1 VNLSPSPS
9 PFGQPPAPGVSVP
22 ELMVGAVLAI
32 LGLWSLAK
40 WLRTEFVAESL
51 GDQLLYALHVT
62 SRVGLWLGLAAFFF
76 GLALLDHPLR
86 YTWYFLV
93 LLGLAGLQLVTAVAL
108 GQGSGG
114 AGRRGGAGGGVNE
127 GRPGNSWNME
137 SAGHP
142 PGPLEPDKHG
152 ETADPGHPQ
161 PEAAEVESAR
171 LLANQA
177 RPILGP
183 EGFGDDEL
191 RTLADEYVALDRG
204 EDLDRFVDWA
214 RARRGSVR

>member
-1 VNLSPSPS
+1 
-9 PFGQPPAPGVSVP
+9 VSVP
-22 ELMVGAVLAI
+22 ELVVGAILAI

-40 WLRTEFVAESL
+40 WLRTEFVAESF
-51 GDQLLYALHVT
+51 GDQFLYALHVT

-114 AGRRGGAGGGVNE
+114 GGGRGGSGG
-127 GRPGNSWNME
+127 
-137 SAGHP
+137 
-142 PGPLEPDKHG
+142 G

-161 PEAAEVESAR
+161 PEAAEGESAR
-171 LLANQA
+171 LLANRA
-177 RPILGP
+177 RPILGR